1 MAEIHAI
8 ISATKPLFTWSC
20 RDAIQESREACG
32 GHGYLKSAR
41 LGDLRNINDP
51 CVTYEGDNNVLIQQ
65 TSNWLLR
72 QWLTLKQE
80 GKVNSPLNTCTFLKE
95 YRVILSRKFSANVT
109 VNVDCKLFRYQ
120 LLLAYDLMFLL

>member
-8 ISATKPLFTWSC
+8 ISAAKPLLTWTC

-41 LGDLRNINDP
+41 LGDLRNVSDP
-51 CVTYEGDNNVLIQQ
+51 CVTYEGDNNVLVQQ

-72 QWLTLKQE
+72 QWTTLLQDGKLSSPLDTCSFLKQHQ
-80 GKVNSPLNTCTFLKE
+80 K
-95 YRVILSRKFSANVT
+95 ILEKKFDRFVL
-109 VNVDCKLFRYQ
+109 NVDCKL
-120 LLLAYDLMFLL
+120 LLTYCISIV